1 MNTAEIMQK
10 IHSGELI
17 MQFDAFP
24 IHQVP
29 LMRPLMIEK
38 LNKNEIKMYQDK
50 VVQKAVYIYFRDRDE
65 IDNWEGIRKFIVVW
79 LNEWYLVRIL
89 WENWEGM

>member
-50 VVQKAVYIYFRDRDE
+50 TVYFKEIDR
-65 IDNWEGIRKFIVVW
+65 IDNWGVVRKFIVVS

>member
-1 MNTAEIMQK
+1 MTTQNQPEILEK
-10 IHSGELI
+10 IHSGKFI
-17 MQFDAFP
+17 PQFNSFP
-24 IHQVP
+24 LNQIP

-50 VVQKAVYIYFRDRDE
+50 TVYFRE
-65 IDNWEGIRKFIVVW
+65 IDRIDSWGVVRKFIVVS